1 MSTVTKKNAKLL
13 IRLEDA
19 RASSGGFTSEEE
31 TVEKKIH
38 ETQVKNWD
46 TRKALALGTIHQVEA
61 PISYVR
67 SLLQRGNFD
76 RARSFLEELGKTEH
90 EPVAI
95 AQILF
100 ERTRLA
106 FFESHWSSVIQIC
119 GEALSHGAPPATQLA
134 LFQLRANAHFELS
147 DFLRA
152 SEDVREVEQLGE
164 LFPHAVSLLYAKTLK
179 MRILARDRGPE
190 IAGQSL
196 ERLILDR
203 ISEGRMDLDLLL
215 TCLRVEIDL
224 KRLSR
229 KSFAAE
235 SVACFQIADAIG
247 DRLYSAL
254 AELDFY
260 SGYVKSGREL
270 DEILPNSAKQFQR
283 VKRMA
288 DEVQGIHSP
297 SVSAKTITT
306 SLGLSIDNSKSLE
319 KLKKQLQEDQFKRSI
334 LLWKRNSSAP
344 ELVINLGAGS
354 VFNFSDSNQV
364 FESLKA
370 VSAEPLSKTLF
381 FAALW
386 GRQKF
391 APRLHDTLI
400 SGLLHRIKK
409 ETQIVVR
416 VRGGEVSCEHELLV
430 I

>member
-1 MSTVTKKNAKLL
+1 MSSVTKKNAKLL

-19 RASSGGFTSEEE
+19 RASSGGFTSEDE

-46 TRKALALGTIHQVEA
+46 TRKALALGTIHQFEA

-76 RARSFLEELGKTEH
+76 RARSALEELSKAEQ

-95 AQILF
+95 APILF

-106 FFESHWSSVIQIC
+106 FFESKWTEVIKTC
-119 GEALSHGAPPATQLA
+119 SEALVNGAAPVTQLA

-147 DFLRA
+147 DFLSA
-152 SEDVREVEQLGE
+152 SEDIREAEQLGE
-164 LFPHAVSLLYAKTLK
+164 LFPHAVSLLYVRTLK
-179 MRILARDRGPE
+179 IRVLGRDRGPE
-190 IAGQSL
+190 VAGQSL
-196 ERLILDR
+196 EQLILDR

-224 KRLSR
+224 KRLSG
-229 KSFAAE
+229 KPFAAE

-260 SGYVKSGREL
+260 SGFVKSGSEL
-270 DEILPNSAKQFQR
+270 NEVLSNSAKQFQR

-288 DEVQGIHSP
+288 DEVQGLHSP
-297 SVSAKTITT
+297 SVSAKTISA
-306 SLGLSIDNSKSLE
+306 SLGLSSNESKILE
-319 KLKKQLQEDQFKRSI
+319 KLKRQLQEDQFKRSV

-344 ELVINLGAGS
+344 ELIIDLVAGS
-354 VFNFSDSNQV
+354 VFNFSDNNQV
-364 FESLKA
+364 FQSLKA
-370 VSAEPLSKTLF
+370 VSAEPLSKAQF

-386 GRQKF
+386 GKQKF

-409 ETQIVVR
+409 ETGIVVR
-416 VRGGEVSCEHELLV
+416 VRDREVSCEHELLV